1 MPETEDCLGL
11 CGAPASPPS
20 PNPYNTGIGET
31 GEVQSA
37 VEGDVVVELLGG
49 VAPVAEALQ
58 VEDQDRGQGPSHTI
72 AYRRGIS

>member
-1 MPETEDCLGL
+1 MYAKDGGL
-11 CGAPASPPS
+11 FGAMQSASPPS
-20 PNPYNTGIGET
+20 TNPYNTGIGEA

-58 VEDQDRGQGPSHTI
+58 VEDQDRGQGPDPPFCDVW
-72 AYRRGIS
+72 G